1 MTDTTTSARPAPG
14 GTAPLAG
21 RPVSR
26 VGYGAMQL
34 ERHLADPDSGIA
46 VLRRAIELGIDHID
60 TAHFYAD
67 GFVNSLI
74 RSVMGDADLL
84 VATKVGAVPDP
95 NGPRPLKPAQKPAE
109 LRAGVEQNLRSLGV
123 DSIPLV
129 NLRRMEIGPG
139 LAATGDQIVDV
150 DDQLAEMISMRDE
163 GKIGDI
169 GLSAVVTE
177 TVRHALPAGIACV
190 QNPYNLIDRRFEE
203 MLNLCMANGVAWV
216 PFFPLGSAFE
226 AFPNVTDDATVQQV
240 AADAGITPSQAGLAW
255 LLSHAENMFIIP
267 GTGSIGH
274 LEENTAAGSIQLS
287 RSAMEA
293 LDAVGA
299 DTVSIPV
306 QPPVWPTEAP

>member
-1 MTDTTTSARPAPG
+1 
-14 GTAPLAG
+14 
-21 RPVSR
+21 
-26 VGYGAMQL
+26 MQL
-34 ERHLADPDSGIA
+34 ERHLADPESGIA

-67 GFVNSLI
+67 GFVNSLV
-74 RSVMGDADLL
+74 RAVMGDADLL
-84 VATKVGAVPDP
+84 IATKVGAVPDP
-95 NGPRPLKPAQKPAE
+95 IGPRPLKPAQKPAE
-109 LRAGVEQNLRSLGV
+109 LRAGVEENLRSLGV

-139 LAATGDQIVDV
+139 LAAGGDQNVDV

-163 GKIGDI
+163 GKIGGI
-169 GLSAVVTE
+169 GLSAVATD

-190 QNPYNLIDRRFEE
+190 QNPYNLLDRRFEDL
-203 MLNLCMANGVAWV
+203 LNLCTDNGIAWV

-226 AFPNVTDDATVQQV
+226 AFPNVTDNLVVQQV

-255 LLSHAENMFIIP
+255 LLSHAENTFLIP

-274 LEENTAAGSIQLS
+274 LEENTAVGSIQLS
-287 RSAMEA
+287 SSALEA

-299 DTVSIPV
+299 DTVSLPV
-306 QPPVWPTEAP
+306 EPPVWLGEAG

>member
-1 MTDTTTSARPAPG
+1 
-14 GTAPLAG
+14 
-21 RPVSR
+21 
-26 VGYGAMQL
+26 
-34 ERHLADPDSGIA
+34 

-74 RSVMGDADLL
+74 RSVMGDANLL
-84 VATKVGAVPDP
+84 IATKVGAVPDP
-95 NGPRPLKPAQKPAE
+95 GGPRPLKPAQKPAE
-109 LRAGVEQNLRSLGV
+109 LRAGVEENLRSLGV

-139 LAATGDQIVDV
+139 LAATGDQKVDL

-163 GKIGDI
+163 GKIGSI
-169 GLSAVVTE
+169 GLSAVVTN
-177 TVRHALPAGIACV
+177 TVRRALPAGIACV
-190 QNPYNLIDRRFEE
+190 QNPYNLIDRRFEDL
-203 MLNLCMANGVAWV
+203 LNLCADNGIAWV

-226 AFPNVTDDATVQQV
+226 AFPNVTDNPVVQQV

-255 LLSHAENMFIIP
+255 LLSHAENTFLIP
-267 GTGSIGH
+267 GTGSIRH
-274 LEENTAAGSIQLS
+274 LEENTAVGSIQLS
-287 RSAMEA
+287 SPALKA

-306 QPPVWPTEAP
+306 EPPVWPGETR

>member
-1 MTDTTTSARPAPG
+1 
-14 GTAPLAG
+14 
-21 RPVSR
+21 
-26 VGYGAMQL
+26 MQL
-34 ERHLADPDSGIA
+34 ERHHADPDSGIA

-74 RSVMGDADLL
+74 RSVMGDANLL
-84 VATKVGAVPDP
+84 IATKVGAVPDP
-95 NGPRPLKPAQKPAE
+95 GGPRPLKPAQKPAE
-109 LRAGVEQNLRSLGV
+109 LRAGVEENLRSLGV

-139 LAATGDQIVDV
+139 LAATGDQKVDL

-163 GKIGDI
+163 GKIGSI
-169 GLSAVVTE
+169 GLSAVVTN
-177 TVRHALPAGIACV
+177 TVRRALPAGIACV
-190 QNPYNLIDRRFEE
+190 QNPYNLIDRRFEDL
-203 MLNLCMANGVAWV
+203 LNLCADNGIAWV

-226 AFPNVTDDATVQQV
+226 AFPNVTDNPVVQQV

-255 LLSHAENMFIIP
+255 LLSHAENTFLIP
-267 GTGSIGH
+267 GTGSIRH
-274 LEENTAAGSIQLS
+274 LEENTAVGSIQLS
-287 RSAMEA
+287 SPALKA

-306 QPPVWPTEAP
+306 EPPVWPGETR

>member
-1 MTDTTTSARPAPG
+1 
-14 GTAPLAG
+14 
-21 RPVSR
+21 
-26 VGYGAMQL
+26 MQL
-34 ERHLADPDSGIA
+34 ERHLADPESGIA

-67 GFVNSLI
+67 GFVNSLV
-74 RSVMGDADLL
+74 RAVMGDADLL
-84 VATKVGAVPDP
+84 IATKVGAVPDP
-95 NGPRPLKPAQKPAE
+95 IGPRPLKPAQKPAE
-109 LRAGVEQNLRSLGV
+109 LRAGVEENLRSLGV

-139 LAATGDQIVDV
+139 LAAGGDQNVDV

-163 GKIGDI
+163 GKIGGI
-169 GLSAVVTE
+169 GLSAVATD

-190 QNPYNLIDRRFEE
+190 QNPYNLLDRRFEDL
-203 MLNLCMANGVAWV
+203 LNLCTDNGIAWV

-226 AFPNVTDDATVQQV
+226 AFPNVTDNLVVQQV

-255 LLSHAENMFIIP
+255 LLSHAENTFLIP

-274 LEENTAAGSIQLS
+274 LEENTAVGSIQLS
-287 RSAMEA
+287 SSALEA

-299 DTVSIPV
+299 DTVSLPV
-306 QPPVWPTEAP
+306 EPPVWPGEAG

>member
-1 MTDTTTSARPAPG
+1 
-14 GTAPLAG
+14 
-21 RPVSR
+21 
-26 VGYGAMQL
+26 MQL
-34 ERHLADPDSGIA
+34 ERHLADPESGIA

-67 GFVNSLI
+67 GFINSLV
-74 RSVMGDADLL
+74 RAVMGDADLL
-84 VATKVGAVPDP
+84 IATKVGAVPDP
-95 NGPRPLKPAQKPAE
+95 IGPRPLKPAQKPAE
-109 LRAGVEQNLRSLGV
+109 LRAGVEENLRSLGV

-139 LAATGDQIVDV
+139 LAAGGDQNVDV

-163 GKIGDI
+163 GKIGGI
-169 GLSAVVTE
+169 GLSAVATD

-190 QNPYNLIDRRFEE
+190 QNPYNLLDRRFEDL
-203 MLNLCMANGVAWV
+203 LNLCTDNGIAWV

-226 AFPNVTDDATVQQV
+226 AFPNVTDNLVVQQV

-255 LLSHAENMFIIP
+255 LLSHAENTFLIP

-274 LEENTAAGSIQLS
+274 LEENTAVGSIQLS
-287 RSAMEA
+287 SSALEA

-299 DTVSIPV
+299 DTVSLPV
-306 QPPVWPTEAP
+306 EPPVWPGEAG